1 MIEEKLEFGFAI
13 TQRIIQKI
21 GQIDQFKGEWKQL
34 DKAEN
39 RYLRELRKIATIQ
52 SIGSSTRIEGS
63 TLTDAEIATLIKNLK
78 ISKLQTRDEQEVVGY
93 YDTLEMLIENYKD
106 VDLTISNIHYF
117 HNLLL
122 KYSTKDVRHRGRFKE
137 LTNKVVATYPDGTT
151 RVIFNTTEP
160 FLTEKEMNELVEWTN
175 KAFSDAEIHPLIIIG
190 TFVYEFLSI
199 HPYQDGN
206 GRLSRLLTNLLLL
219 KSDYKFVMYVSLE
232 HIVENKKKEYY
243 QALMEGQ
250 KDRYKQTERIDTWLL
265 FFLESLS
272 DLILKLEQK
281 LKEYR
286 KIGGYLN
293 ERQKEIL
300 AFIQENQPVKSGDIS
315 SKLPQYST
323 ATIQKDLLYLV
334 AEFELE
340 KMGNSRGTV
349 YIIKKKES

>member
-1 MIEEKLEFGFAI
+1 MIEDKLQFGFST

-34 DKAEN
+34 DKSEN

-93 YDTLEMLIENYKD
+93 YDTLEMLIEQYKD
-106 VDLTISNIHYF
+106 VDLSISNIHSL

-219 KSDYKFVMYVSLE
+219 KSDYKFVLYVSLE
-232 HIVENKKKEYY
+232 HIVENKKKAYY

-250 KDRYKQTERIDTWLL
+250 KDRYKETERIDTWIL

-315 SKLPQYST
+315 SKLPQYSA
-323 ATIQKDLLYLV
+323 ATIQKDLQYLV
-334 AEFELE
+334 TEFELE
-340 KMGNSRGTV
+340 KIGNNKGTV
-349 YIIKKKES
+349 YIIKKKED